1 MLAAAPRRIENAVT
15 GDRIEFLNS
24 PLHGDPGP
32 LIFRCVLPPG
42 ATGSPLH
49 AHQALAERFE
59 TVSGELVM
67 DFPGRSVRRLGAGQ
81 RLDIPAGEFHGFRNP
96 GSHTVEFQSMIEPG
110 ENFEKFLRVMYG
122 LANDGRTDSKGSPS
136 DLRSLALALGYAD
149 IVLPVIPLWVQ
160 RPILRALSGMARN
173 VGLDD
178 DMGRYFDAAP
188 VAQAAA

>member
-1 MLAAAPRRIENAVT
+1 
-15 GDRIEFLNS
+15 
-24 PLHGDPGP
+24 
-32 LIFRCVLPPG
+32 
-42 ATGSPLH
+42 
-49 AHQALAERFE
+49 
-59 TVSGELVM
+59 
-67 DFPGRSVRRLGAGQ
+67 
-81 RLDIPAGEFHGFRNP
+81 
-96 GSHTVEFQSMIEPG
+96 MIEPG

-173 VGLDD
+173 VGLDE
-178 DMGRYFDAAP
+178 DMRRYFDAAP